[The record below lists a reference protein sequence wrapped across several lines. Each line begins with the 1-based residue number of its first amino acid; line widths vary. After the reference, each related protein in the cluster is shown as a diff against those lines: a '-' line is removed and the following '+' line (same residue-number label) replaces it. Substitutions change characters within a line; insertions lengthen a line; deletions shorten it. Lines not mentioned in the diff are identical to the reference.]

1 MSGEL
6 TKLRRMFFV
15 YLADF
20 VQLLP
25 TTDFVDKLFRL
36 EKYW

>member
-1 MSGEL
+1 MSGKL
-6 TKLRRMFFV
+6 TKLRQSIFV

-25 TTDFVDKLFRL
+25 TTDFVDKSFRL
-36 EKYW
+36 VQNW

>member
-6 TKLRRMFFV
+6 TKLRHSIFV

-25 TTDFVDKLFRL
+25 RTDFVDKSFRL
-36 EKYW
+36 VKYW

>member
-6 TKLRRMFFV
+6 TKLRRSIFI

-25 TTDFVDKLFRL
+25 TTDFVDKSFRL